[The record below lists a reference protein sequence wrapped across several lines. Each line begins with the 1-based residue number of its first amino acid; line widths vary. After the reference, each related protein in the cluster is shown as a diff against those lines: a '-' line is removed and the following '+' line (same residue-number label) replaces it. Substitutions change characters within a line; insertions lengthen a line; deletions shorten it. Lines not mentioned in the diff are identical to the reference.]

1 MATISDWQL
10 HGIVTST
17 DNVQHVSARRRTECE
32 MKIRPYASRLW
43 LSPSESW
50 KKIIIGQRHLCDF
63 VLLRHIHKKTFDQIY
78 NKSNA
83 KNEYIYIYFFIL
95 RNSPQWARASSFRS
109 ILDHT
114 QRHTTFGRTPLDKW
128 SARRR
133 HLYLTTHNTHNKQT
147 SMPLVRFFSSLSWRL
162 FTTHHVSGV
171 FPPIIRISMT
181 AVAASG
187 FTFVSWW

>member
-133 HLYLTTHNTHNKQT
+133 HLYLTTHNTHNRKKIYIYIHT
-147 SMPLVRFFSSLSWRL
+147 YIYIYTHTHTRAYIHDLSFRDIMIYRSTWLIFSR
-162 FTTHHVSGV
+162 
-171 FPPIIRISMT
+171 
-181 AVAASG
+181 
-187 FTFVSWW
+187 